1 MKKSESI
8 GAIAKAM
15 ASIQKEVK
23 PLEKSAANP
32 FTDSKYTPL
41 DKIVEAIF
49 KVAPSHGVSFTQW
62 PISGDNGTIGIGTML
77 MHESGEWIEYDP
89 LYMTVI
95 TNKKMSSAQEAGG
108 TITYAKRYVIAAV
121 FGIVSD
127 ED

>member
-15 ASIQKEVK
+15 AAIQKEVK

-49 KVAPSHGVSFTQW
+49 KVVLVMESPLH
-62 PISGDNGTIGIGTML
+62 NG
-77 MHESGEWIEYDP
+77 P
-89 LYMTVI
+89 LVVI
-95 TNKKMSSAQEAGG
+95 TE
-108 TITYAKRYVIAAV
+108 R
-121 FGIVSD
+121 
-127 ED
+127 